1 MNEWD
6 PPFKDEA
13 DAETAFSLF
22 WKDVPDDSK
31 PLIWSQVALWVI
43 LFHGNVMFL
52 LNTIVTAILSDMQ
65 SRFNLLFER
74 YKSSSP
80 ELQDYIH
87 SQLIKYLMEE
97 NS

>member
-1 MNEWD
+1 MR
-6 PPFKDEA
+6 PPLKDEA

-80 ELQDYIH
+80 LLQDYIH